1 MNGVR
6 DADGNWKKQQL
17 QQFDIMI
24 NFTARN
30 GTEEI
35 MKKTG
40 ERKRLQEEEVK
51 QG

>member
-6 DADGNWKKQQL
+6 DADGNWKRQQL

-24 NFTARN
+24 KFTARN
-30 GTEEI
+30 GTEKI
-35 MKKTG
+35 MKKKG
-40 ERKRLQEEEVK
+40 ERKGLQKEEVK

>member
-1 MNGVR
+1 MKRVR
-6 DADGNWKKQQL
+6 DVDGNWKRQKP

-30 GTEEI
+30 GTEKI

-40 ERKRLQEEEVK
+40 GKKEEVK